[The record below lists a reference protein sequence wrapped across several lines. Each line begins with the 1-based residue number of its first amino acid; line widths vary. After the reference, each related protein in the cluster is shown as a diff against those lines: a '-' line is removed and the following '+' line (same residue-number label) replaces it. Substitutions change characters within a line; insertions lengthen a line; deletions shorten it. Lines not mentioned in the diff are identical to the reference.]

1 MPWRRDTVIRLPGPQ
16 LRGDTSMG
24 GSGSDSRGGPSGGP
38 AGGRRGGQGGG
49 LGGGQRGGSGLTR
62 GLFAKWSTRDIVVA
76 TVLAVVVGVIFWG
89 WDLAYS
95 SFFALIPF
103 PFSYAINGMWMV
115 GGLLV
120 PFIVRRPGAA
130 LLGELVAAFVSMALG
145 QQWGILVMASGLAQG
160 LGAEL
165 VFAGFRWKRFDGVS
179 LYLAALG
186 AQFFGFIL
194 DTFVYTYYKQYSW
207 GLIGLGMII
216 ALVSSLI
223 LGGLLSQLLGGAMAR
238 TGVLSGLAISRERV
252 KRV

>member
-1 MPWRRDTVIRLPGPQ
+1 MSWRHETSGLPAPFP
-16 LRGDTSMG
+16 SEE
-24 GSGSDSRGGPSGGP
+24 DST
-38 AGGRRGGQGGG
+38 GG
-49 LGGGQRGGSGLTR
+49 LGRSQVAGAGGGTGGGRGVNPGLTR

-76 TVLAVVVGVIFWG
+76 AVLAVVVGVIFWG

-95 SFFALIPF
+95 SFFTLIPF
-103 PFSYAINGMWMV
+103 PFSYGINGVWMV

-165 VFAGFRWKRFDGVS
+165 VFAGFRWKKFDGVS

-194 DTFVYTYYKQYSW
+194 DTFVYTYYRQYSW

-216 ALVSSLI
+216 ALVSSLV